1 MYVSFDIFAHIPY
14 MSSHVL
20 FRLYIITIIP
30 STGDWLICDLLY
42 GYSKNIRCS
51 NSAHP
56 DFSRS
61 AIENG
66 GFNRDI
72 ADSAKVKLS

>member
-1 MYVSFDIFAHIPY
+1 MYVSFDQSADILY

-20 FRLYIITIIP
+20 FQLCMLTIIP
-30 STGDWLICDLLY
+30 STGDWVICDLLY
-42 GYSKNIRCS
+42 GYSKNIRCN